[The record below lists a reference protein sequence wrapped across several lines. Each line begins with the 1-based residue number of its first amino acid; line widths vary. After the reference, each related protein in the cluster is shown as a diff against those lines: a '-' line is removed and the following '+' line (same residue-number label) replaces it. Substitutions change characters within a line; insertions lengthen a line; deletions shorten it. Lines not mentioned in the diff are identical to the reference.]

1 MVVCI
6 ALVMLTGV
14 WAASLVTPRAASR
27 DDLAEAAALEGKQAL
42 RTRDYEAAANAFERA
57 LELRPDDL
65 GDLLDLGRAR
75 AALLQWPEAIA
86 AYARLIELDPRNAK
100 ALHNLANVHLRQG
113 DYAEAAL
120 WYAKALDAD
129 PDYLLATYNYG
140 RALTQLSRS
149 EEAEETFNR
158 CLELEARSDRDRR
171 TQLDC
176 LFFLGTLRFRAGD
189 YEQSASVMERVVSIF
204 GGHAEAR
211 YYLGMSY
218 RRLGRSDE
226 AVQQLAIHKELLKQ
240 KRPDAT
246 IEKRQDP

>member
-1 MVVCI
+1 MV
-6 ALVMLTGV
+6 TGV
-14 WAASLVTPRAASR
+14 WGASLAVAQTTPR
-27 DDLAEAAALEGKQAL
+27 DDPAEAASMQGQQAL
-42 RTRDYEAAANAFERA
+42 RTRDYEAAAAAFERA
-57 LELRPDDL
+57 LELRPGDL
-65 GDLLDLGRAR
+65 EDLLDLGRAR
-75 AALLQWPEAIA
+75 AALQQWPEAIA
-86 AYARLIELDPRNAK
+86 AYARLIELDPQNAK

-113 DYAEAAL
+113 DYEEAAL
-120 WYAKALDAD
+120 GYAKALDAD

-149 EEAEETFNR
+149 EEAEKTFSR

-189 YEQSASVMERVVSIF
+189 FEQSASIMERVVSIF
-204 GGHAEAR
+204 SGHAEAR

-226 AVQQLAIHKELLKQ
+226 AVQQLAIHKELLKR
-240 KRPDAT
+240 KRPAAT
-246 IEKRQDP
+246 IEKRQEP